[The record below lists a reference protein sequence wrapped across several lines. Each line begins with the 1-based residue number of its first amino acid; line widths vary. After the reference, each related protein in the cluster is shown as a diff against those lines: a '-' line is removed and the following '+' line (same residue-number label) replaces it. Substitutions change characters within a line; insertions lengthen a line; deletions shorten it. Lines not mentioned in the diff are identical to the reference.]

1 MVFSEPAVPQNL
13 TDVSRWCQA
22 MCQVAPVAANWD
34 QRLCSKQDGAR
45 SRRRPSRRAASV
57 RIPLLLVVPEADS
70 IAPGVELF
78 RSAGGHY
85 DVCEC
90 GASFAEVLSGFLKAL
105 IAERWVRVT
114 IAHWTVEMG
123 KTDPMT

>member
-1 MVFSEPAVPQNL
+1 M
-13 TDVSRWCQA
+13 
-22 MCQVAPVAANWD
+22 
-34 QRLCSKQDGAR
+34 
-45 SRRRPSRRAASV
+45 
-57 RIPLLLVVPEADS
+57 LVVPEADS